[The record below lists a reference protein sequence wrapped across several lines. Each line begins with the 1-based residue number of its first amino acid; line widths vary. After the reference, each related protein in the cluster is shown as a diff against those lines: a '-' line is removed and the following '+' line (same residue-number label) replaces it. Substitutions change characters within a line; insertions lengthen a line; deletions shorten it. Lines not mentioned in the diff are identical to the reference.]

1 MAELNHTD
9 VVRERILEKLIYA
22 EYMPGHTFKLR
33 EMTESEEFQGMS
45 QTPIREALLQLVAQD
60 ILMGQRGFSVRVPIP
75 SVEQLAE
82 VRAIRTKL
90 EIMAA
95 TNAMHEWTP
104 EGIAELERI
113 HGELQMAKCAGD
125 VTRILRANVHFHFA
139 LYGEKRR
146 SYLMTMVRTLWAITG
161 PSIRFLYEEGRPL
174 DTSGRHPHADVIEA
188 LRRQDRAMLE
198 RAIADDMSETGRKI
212 LQVLREK
219 VSPEALA
226 VQPFGKMELL
236 RTRAKQGRK
245 IQLED

>member
-75 SVEQLAE
+75 SVEHLAE

-104 EGIAELERI
+104 EGIAGLERI
-113 HGELQMAKCAGD
+113 HAELQAAKAAGD
-125 VTRILRANVHFHFA
+125 VTRILRANVQFHFA
-139 LYGEKRR
+139 LYGAQRR
-146 SYLMTMVRTLWAITG
+146 SYLMTMIRTLWAITG
-161 PSIRFLYEEGRPL
+161 PSIRFLYEEGRAL

-198 RAIADDMSETGRKI
+198 KAIADDMSETGRKI

-245 IQLED
+245 IQRED

>member
-33 EMTESEEFQGMS
+33 EMTESAEFQGMS

-75 SVEQLAE
+75 SVEHLAE

-125 VTRILRANVHFHFA
+125 VTRILRANVQFHFA
-139 LYGEKRR
+139 LYGAKRR
-146 SYLMTMVRTLWAITG
+146 SYLMTMIRALWAITG

-174 DTSGRHPHADVIEA
+174 DTTGRHPHADVIEA
-188 LRRQDRAMLE
+188 LRRQDRDMLE
-198 RAIADDMSETGRKI
+198 KAIADDMSETGRKI

-226 VQPFGKMELL
+226 VQPFSKMELL
-236 RTRAKQGRK
+236 RTRAKQGRR
-245 IQLED
+245 IQREN

>member
-22 EYMPGHTFKLR
+22 EYMPGHMFKLR
-33 EMTESEEFQGMS
+33 EMTESAEFQGMS

-75 SVEQLAE
+75 SVEHLAE

-125 VTRILRANVHFHFA
+125 VTRILRANVQFHFA
-139 LYGEKRR
+139 LYGAKRR
-146 SYLMTMVRTLWAITG
+146 SYLMTMIRALWAITG

-174 DTSGRHPHADVIEA
+174 DTTGRHPHADVIEA
-188 LRRQDRAMLE
+188 LRRQDRDMLE
-198 RAIADDMSETGRKI
+198 KAIADDMSETGRKI

-226 VQPFGKMELL
+226 VQPFSKMELL
-236 RTRAKQGRK
+236 RTRAKQGRR
-245 IQLED
+245 IQRED

>member
-33 EMTESEEFQGMS
+33 EMTESAEFQGMS

-75 SVEQLAE
+75 TVEHLAE

-125 VTRILRANVHFHFA
+125 VTRILRANVQFHFA
-139 LYGEKRR
+139 LYGAKRR
-146 SYLMTMVRTLWAITG
+146 SYLMTMIRALWAITG

-174 DTSGRHPHADVIEA
+174 DTTGRHPHADVIEA
-188 LRRQDRAMLE
+188 LRRQDRDMLE
-198 RAIADDMSETGRKI
+198 KAIADDMSETGRKI

-226 VQPFGKMELL
+226 VQPFSKMELL
-236 RTRAKQGRK
+236 RTRAKQGRR
-245 IQLED
+245 IQRED